1 MFNRK
6 KEGGVRADDILAF
19 LGKGVEFKG
28 VLTYDGTVRIDGKF
42 EGKII
47 TAGTLIVGETG
58 LISAEV
64 TAGSVVCGGKMTGNI
79 DAKNTIRLQ
88 PTAVVTGRLR
98 APRLVM
104 ESGAAF
110 NGQSDMTGEAAE
122 EPSRAALRVVGEG
135 HPRAV

>member
-6 KEGGVRADDILAF
+6 KESSVRADDILAF

-42 EGKII
+42 DGKII

-64 TAGSVVCGGKMTGNI
+64 SAGNVICGGKMTGNI
-79 DAKNTIRLQ
+79 DAKKTICLQ
-88 PTAVVTGRLR
+88 PTANVTGKLR
-98 APRLVM
+98 APRLAM
-104 ESGAAF
+104 ESGAVF
-110 NGQSDMTGEAAE
+110 NGQSDMTSETAE
-122 EPSRAALRVVGEG
+122 EPSRAGLRVVGEV
-135 HPRAV
+135 PRAV

>member
-42 EGKII
+42 DGKIV

-58 LISAEV
+58 FITAEIA
-64 TAGSVVCGGKMTGNI
+64 AGSVVCGGKINGNI
-79 DAKNTIRLQ
+79 DAKKSICLQ
-88 PTAVVTGRLR
+88 PTANVTGKLR

-110 NGQSDMTGEAAE
+110 NGQSDMTGETAE
-122 EPSRAALRVVGEG
+122 EPAHTGLRVVGEA
-135 HPRAV
+135 PRVV